1 MLSARYSTLR
11 DSDMTDLRSNLLA
24 YAYTQNFSLVG
35 FQHFE
40 SVTFQ
45 IDLVARL
52 WNFTR
57 NVAKQSGNGGDR
69 CIGLVAKLYPEQFL
83 YIVDGHTAAHDQAA
97 IGFTNH
103 VGQWLLSIVTA
114 LTHDFF
120 HHILHSGHARD

>member
-11 DSDMTDLRSNLLA
+11 DSDMTDLRSNLLS
-24 YAYTQNFSLVG
+24 YAYTQNFSLIG

-40 SVTFQ
+40 FVAFQ

-69 CIGLVAKLYPEQFL
+69 RVGLVAKLYSEQFL
-83 YIVDGHTAAHDQAA
+83 HIVDGHTAAHHQSA
-97 IGFTNH
+97 IR
-103 VGQWLLSIVTA
+103 LA
-114 LTHDFF
+114 
-120 HHILHSGHARD
+120 HHIRQGL